1 MRTVFHWDSQRFL
14 SNDSTEIRKRRGST
28 WIVFIKPFRQ
38 APICSVNILVLDPM
52 RSPLRHLSLSLC
64 FRTGP
69 FSTFLQD
76 PMKCFLFFNSVTY
89 YFHRKEYLLYLIGS
103 QNSRQTGRKTL
114 WRKTLDMGFVV
125 DHLLYPLHF
134 HFCTEADFLLFVN
147 LVH

>member
-14 SNDSTEIRKRRGST
+14 SNNSTEIRKRRGST

-52 RSPLRHLSLSLC
+52 RSPLRHLSLSL
-64 FRTGP
+64 FQNWAI
-69 FSTFLQD
+69 FHLSTRSHEI
-76 PMKCFLFFNSVTY
+76 FLFFNSVTY
-89 YFHRKEYLLYLIGS
+89 YFHRKELLLYLIGS

-114 WRKTLDMGFVV
+114 WQKTLDMGFVV

>member
-14 SNDSTEIRKRRGST
+14 SNNSTEIRKRRGST

-52 RSPLRHLSLSLC
+52 RSPLRHLSLSVSELGH
-64 FRTGP
+64 FPP
-69 FSTFLQD
+69 FYKI
-76 PMKCFLFFNSVTY
+76 PWNVFLFFNSVTY
-89 YFHRKEYLLYLIGS
+89 YFHRKELLLYLIGS

>member
-14 SNDSTEIRKRRGST
+14 SNNSTEIRKRRGST

-52 RSPLRHLSLSLC
+52 RSPLRHLSLSVSELGH
-64 FRTGP
+64 FP
-69 FSTFLQD
+69 QD
-76 PMKCFLFFNSVTY
+76 PMKCLLFFNSVTY
-89 YFHRKEYLLYLIGS
+89 YFHRKELLLYLIGS

-114 WRKTLDMGFVV
+114 WGKTLDMGFVV

>member
-14 SNDSTEIRKRRGST
+14 SNNSTEIRKRRGST
-28 WIVFIKPFRQ
+28 WIVLIKPFRQ

-52 RSPLRHLSLSLC
+52 RSPLRHLSLSVSELGH
-64 FRTGP
+64 FPP
-69 FSTFLQD
+69 FYKIPWIF
-76 PMKCFLFFNSVTY
+76 FLFFNSVTY
-89 YFHRKEYLLYLIGS
+89 YFHRKELLLYLIGS